1 MTLPRY
7 KELAVKVVLRDVKSN
22 KTIMK
27 YIPEV
32 EDFENPDV
40 DKLFLFT
47 IVNTVDPD
55 YFINQLDEIEKLREK
70 EALKK
75 QEDTIAVRPEIMA
88 LLTSF
93 GRNHLGKCSKA
104 SSVRA
109 LAALKVNAKKRRRR
123 ASSKKQAANLSAET
137 LSQVGNPFVKAKR
150 MKTGCEPTK

>member
-7 KELAVKVVLRDVKSN
+7 KELAVKIVLRDVKSN
-22 KTIMK
+22 KTIMR

-75 QEDTIAVRPEIMA
+75 
-88 LLTSF
+88 
-93 GRNHLGKCSKA
+93 
-104 SSVRA
+104 
-109 LAALKVNAKKRRRR
+109 
-123 ASSKKQAANLSAET
+123 
-137 LSQVGNPFVKAKR
+137 
-150 MKTGCEPTK
+150 